1 MCLCKNYEV
10 LDYSAIY
17 TCKSLE
23 IVVITNYETQYIDI
37 EKLKNKQKIYV
48 YIREEDKFDD
58 ITNINYSIDLDY
70 KLNKDNSKTELIKTV
85 FDIRLDLFLKN
96 KNQDKLKQIKEI
108 EKVHLNDI
116 KNAILNLKGIEKDIE
131 VEIFENLKSPREI
144 IKS

>member
-1 MCLCKNYEV
+1 M